1 MEDYPEV
8 SAARLDLLK
17 ELANIGLGNATTA
30 LSRLLNDEKID
41 MDVPEVAVVP
51 LQDIT
56 DYLDDEETIV
66 AVFFEAESDEMSL
79 VLMFVLSLDSAM
91 SISEKLLHYPPVE
104 LGEMEQSA
112 LMEIGNI
119 IAGSY
124 LNALAY
130 VTNVTFMPTTPSIA
144 VDMGGAILATVIA
157 ETMLVDDYLILL
169 LTDIT
174 TEGQDI
180 SGSIFI
186 LPDYGSLKRIFK
198 LMGVE

>member
-51 LQDIT
+51 LQDVT